1 VSDRDKPKRSW
12 KEIDSRRDGAR
23 RSDDGKPAGA
33 SSAADAK
40 ASRAH
45 RAALDALFE
54 KGELGKYAEKLGLGV
69 PGGAPKPAADAPKT
83 PAAPVRDPE
92 ADARAERDAERGAL
106 RKKVLEGTTRD
117 AVGRAFDRYCKAYGM
132 PKDWELLERGLEHP
146 RDARLAEVLTE
157 VEALLAIEKPRR
169 VRTLDGR
176 LRFIAETH
184 EDHELRARAVAI
196 RARLG

>member
-12 KEIDSRRDGAR
+12 KEIDARRDGAR
-23 RSDDGKPAGA
+23 RSEDAKVSGG

-54 KGELGKYAEKLGLGV
+54 KGEIGKYAEKLGLGT
-69 PGGAPKPAADAPKT
+69 PAGAPKPAADVPKA
-83 PAAPVRDPE
+83 PAAPARDPAAE
-92 ADARAERDAERGAL
+92 ARAERDTERVAL
-106 RKKVLEGTTRD
+106 RKKILESTTRD
-117 AVGRAFDRYCKAYGM
+117 TVGRAFDRYAKAYGM

-157 VEALLAIEKPRR
+157 LEALLVSEKPRR

-184 EDHELRARAVAI
+184 EDADLRARAAAL
-196 RARLG
+196 RARLA